1 MIEMKKFGRWLFLV
15 AFLAS
20 SCATSFKKHHKKT
33 EVAHSATGSTNL
45 AQASSGAIEGE
56 VDTTEEDEIAP
67 EDEDTDVADTE
78 PVEGTPTDLGDLNAS
93 EKIRDEEVTADI
105 LARKTFPMV
114 NNEFVEQWL
123 RYFTGRGRI
132 HFEKWLSR
140 SPRYTPLITQVM
152 QQDGLPED
160 LVYLAMIESGF
171 NPRAKSHA
179 RAVGPWQFIKSTG
192 TRYALRVDS
201 WVDERRD
208 IVKSTHAAA
217 QYLKELHQIF
227 GSWYLAAAS
236 YNAGEGKVLNAIRRD
251 KSRNFWELARKK
263 KNFRAET
270 RNYVPKI
277 IAAALISKNPSQYG
291 FADIK
296 YETNLEWETVEVPS
310 GVHLRSLTE
319 VAGLDAETIK
329 LMNAELKRGVT
340 PPGQNWTLKVPVGSK
355 AIVLAKL
362 DQIKAKKYKIVA
374 EADESP
380 RRSRRGRGGKRTAG
394 RSSKAESPVGPGSYR
409 VQPGDTLWDLAKKTG
424 SSVADIKKA
433 NQISSPR
440 DLRAGLVIKVP
451 SKN

>member
-1 MIEMKKFGRWLFLV
+1 MLVLSRYSFLL
-15 AFLAS
+15 AFLLAS
-20 SCATSFKKHHKKT
+20 CTTSFSKKKSHKHDAP
-33 EVAHSATGSTNL
+33 VSA
-45 AQASSGAIEGE
+45 ASGDANAAPIEGE
-56 VDTTEEDEIAP
+56 VAYTEEEEP
-67 EDEDTDVADTE
+67 EEGEEESDVADTE
-78 PVEGTPTDLGDLNAS
+78 PVDGTPTDLGDVEAS
-93 EKIRDEEVTADI
+93 DKIRDEEMAADI
-105 LARKTFPMV
+105 LARKSFPLV

-140 SPRYTPLITQVM
+140 SPRYMPLITKVM
-152 QQDGLPED
+152 AQDGLPED
-160 LVYLAMIESGF
+160 LVFLAMIESGF

-192 TRYALRVDS
+192 TRYSLRVDS

-263 KNFRAET
+263 KNFRSET

-277 IAAALISKNPSQYG
+277 IAAALISKNPAQYG
-291 FADIK
+291 FADVK
-296 YETNLEWETVEVPS
+296 YETNLEWEVVEVPA
-310 GVHLRSLTE
+310 GIHLKSLTDVLGIE
-319 VAGLDAETIK
+319 ADTLK

-340 PPGQNWTLKVPVGSK
+340 PPGQNWDLKVPVGRK
-355 AIVLAKL
+355 AQVVASLDKL
-362 DQIKAKKYKIVA
+362 RSKKYKIV
-374 EADESP
+374 EEEPS
-380 RRSRRGRGGKRTAG
+380 RRRGRGRGGRVA
-394 RSSKAESPVGPGSYR
+394 RSSSKVAEPVGPGAYR
-409 VQPGDTLWDLAKKTG
+409 VQPGDTLWDLSRKTG
-424 SSVADIKKA
+424 VSVAEIKRL
-433 NQISSPR
+433 NQIRSPR

-451 SKN
+451 SSKVD